1 MIQFS
6 MLITIHCIMFH
17 LLNFIQV
24 SVLLDLVLA
33 NITGLEKVFS
43 SILIESFSEF
53 SIFMRLSSFHL
64 WSELNYSFD

>member
-33 NITGLEKVFS
+33 NITGLE
-43 SILIESFSEF
+43 
-53 SIFMRLSSFHL
+53 
-64 WSELNYSFD
+64 